1 MHSFLSFVHQ
11 YIPLTPAAE
20 AALSGIIHRQEYP
33 KGHQLTTAGTTCRYI
48 WFIEQGLA
56 RTFYLKDGK
65 DITDWISPEN
75 SISCSLVSFLT
86 QRPDIRSI
94 ELLEHS
100 VVCSL
105 YYEDLERLYRQ
116 FHEIERLGRLL
127 VSNGL
132 ILMQQRFDELHFVT
146 ARERYQQLLDTYPG
160 LLNRVP
166 LGMIASYLGIT
177 QETLSRMRR
186 PG

>member
-1 MHSFLSFVHQ
+1 MHAFLSFVHQ
-11 YIPLTPAAE
+11 HIQLSPAAE
-20 AALSGIIHRQEYP
+20 EALLGITIRKEYP
-33 KGHQLTTAGTTCRYI
+33 KGHQLVTAGTTCRYI
-48 WFIEQGLA
+48 WFIESGLA

-65 DITDWISPEN
+65 DITDWISPEHT
-75 SISCSLVSFLT
+75 ISCSLVSFLT
-86 QRPDIRSI
+86 QRPDIRYI
-94 ELLEHS
+94 ELLEPS

-105 YYEDLERLYRQ
+105 YYEDLERLYTA

-127 VSNGL
+127 VNNGL
-132 ILMQQRFDELHFVT
+132 ILMQQRFDELHFAT

-186 PG
+186 H